1 MKRQG
6 KKAGARRTK
15 ASRDKTPPTRRR
27 ARSSAKDRASSAS
40 DPQRD
45 LNDALDQLKATS
57 EVLHLMSGS
66 QGDLA
71 GLFKTILTNATRLS
85 KANFGILT
93 LREGDAFRIVA
104 THNAPRA
111 FADLR
116 KREPVIRPGPLI
128 RVAATKKLL
137 HLPDLTAHESFKRR
151 EPEMVAF
158 VELTGVRS
166 VVVVPMLR
174 DNEVVGAV
182 ATYRREVLPFTD
194 RQIELVQ
201 SFAAQ
206 AVIAIENTRL
216 LAEQRAAL
224 ERQTASAE
232 ILRTIA
238 SAPGDAGRSLQ
249 QIAETTARL
258 FGASSVSIRI
268 ADGDRWGQTIHVGT
282 GARRIAAA
290 VPAAQLNVG
299 GRNMPG
305 VIMRAN
311 RQIQVA
317 DLDNPDPE
325 VAAWP
330 GLPHA
335 RAAGTRTLAGT
346 PLRREG
352 QAIGT
357 LIVHRDRL
365 APFTADELA
374 LQQSFADQ
382 AVIAIENAR
391 LLGELRERTDDLTE
405 SLEQQTATSEVL
417 RVISSS
423 PGDLEPVFATMLEK
437 AVRIC
442 DATFGNIFDW
452 DGDSLKLIAAHNTPV
467 AFREMRRQL
476 RHHDDSKSLISQ
488 MIATKMAVHIAD
500 MAAEPAYQRRDP
512 RFVSAVEVGG
522 VRTFLAVPMLK
533 DDQLIGA
540 IILCRQEV
548 RPFTDK
554 QIALV
559 TSFANQAVIAIENTR
574 LLSELRELLAQQTAT
589 ADILK
594 VIASS
599 PSDVQP
605 VFNAVVLTA
614 RRLLRR
620 EMAAIL
626 LCDNNATFRPRA
638 ITGPEGLIPVLNPDP
653 IKIDPAANFP
663 SRAIVSKKNQ
673 HLPDW
678 STIDLP
684 EEERNIQKMYGLNSS
699 LYLPMV
705 RGGECIGVLLLGGA
719 QPGIFSGADIAL
731 AESFRDQA
739 VIAIENAR
747 LLSEL
752 RELLAQQ
759 TATADVLRIISSTPG
774 ELEPVFQAMQE
785 NASRLCEAPFGTM
798 LLRDGDVLR
807 IVARHV
813 PPTAPAMF
821 ERGSEMVISEN
832 TTHPVVRVVNSKE
845 VIQIADL
852 LTEPSYIE
860 GNPRVVAFVDLIGAR
875 TALCV
880 PMLKDNECI
889 GAFVNC
895 RLEVRPFGDKQIELV
910 KNFAAQ
916 AVIAIENARLLT
928 ELRPPM
934 NSLEQQTATSEVLG
948 VISRSKFELQ
958 PILQSVVD
966 TAMRLCRAD
975 QAVIFRQDNGVYR
988 FAAGYSVNPEYLEI
1002 ERQNPI
1008 LPGPE
1013 TVVGRAALS
1022 RSVAQIDDAWTDPL
1036 YQKKRDA
1043 KIAGVRSMIGVPL
1056 MREGEPI
1063 GVIALARGRVEPF
1076 VEREIELVAT
1086 FADQAVIAIENV
1098 RLFEAEQQR
1107 TRELTESLEQQ
1118 TATSEVLKVISSSP
1132 GELQPVFATMLEKAV
1147 RICDA
1152 KFGNVYRWDG
1162 EALNMVAA
1170 LNTPAAFAEAQKR
1183 SAFRPRPNSPI
1194 SRMLATKS
1202 AVHIADIQATES
1214 YLEGDPVTVASFEL
1228 AGLRTLLVVP
1238 MLKDNELIGALTLN
1252 RQEVRPFTDK
1262 QIALVTGFANQAV
1275 IAIENTRLLSELREV
1290 AGAADGDGGS
1300 ATGHL

>member
-71 GLFKTILTNATRLS
+71 SLFKTILTNATRLS

-216 LAEQRAAL
+216 LTEQRAAL

-305 VIMRAN
+305 VVMRAN

-405 SLEQQTATSEVL
+405 LLEQQTATSEVL

-423 PGDLEPVFATMLEK
+423 PGDLEPVFATMLE
-437 AVRIC
+437 
-442 DATFGNIFDW
+442 N
-452 DGDSLKLIAAHNTPV
+452 
-467 AFREMRRQL
+467 
-476 RHHDDSKSLISQ
+476 
-488 MIATKMAVHIAD
+488 
-500 MAAEPAYQRRDP
+500 
-512 RFVSAVEVGG
+512 
-522 VRTFLAVPMLK
+522 
-533 DDQLIGA
+533 
-540 IILCRQEV
+540 
-548 RPFTDK
+548 
-554 QIALV
+554 
-559 TSFANQAVIAIENTR
+559 
-574 LLSELRELLAQQTAT
+574 
-589 ADILK
+589 
-594 VIASS
+594 
-599 PSDVQP
+599 
-605 VFNAVVLTA
+605 
-614 RRLLRR
+614 
-620 EMAAIL
+620 
-626 LCDNNATFRPRA
+626 
-638 ITGPEGLIPVLNPDP
+638 
-653 IKIDPAANFP
+653 
-663 SRAIVSKKNQ
+663 
-673 HLPDW
+673 
-678 STIDLP
+678 
-684 EEERNIQKMYGLNSS
+684 
-699 LYLPMV
+699 
-705 RGGECIGVLLLGGA
+705 
-719 QPGIFSGADIAL
+719 
-731 AESFRDQA
+731 
-739 VIAIENAR
+739 
-747 LLSEL
+747 
-752 RELLAQQ
+752 
-759 TATADVLRIISSTPG
+759 
-774 ELEPVFQAMQE
+774 
-785 NASRLCEAPFGTM
+785 
-798 LLRDGDVLR
+798 
-807 IVARHV
+807 
-813 PPTAPAMF
+813 
-821 ERGSEMVISEN
+821 
-832 TTHPVVRVVNSKE
+832 
-845 VIQIADL
+845 
-852 LTEPSYIE
+852 
-860 GNPRVVAFVDLIGAR
+860 
-875 TALCV
+875 
-880 PMLKDNECI
+880 
-889 GAFVNC
+889 
-895 RLEVRPFGDKQIELV
+895 
-910 KNFAAQ
+910 
-916 AVIAIENARLLT
+916 
-928 ELRPPM
+928 
-934 NSLEQQTATSEVLG
+934 
-948 VISRSKFELQ
+948 
-958 PILQSVVD
+958 
-966 TAMRLCRAD
+966 
-975 QAVIFRQDNGVYR
+975 
-988 FAAGYSVNPEYLEI
+988 
-1002 ERQNPI
+1002 
-1008 LPGPE
+1008 
-1013 TVVGRAALS
+1013 
-1022 RSVAQIDDAWTDPL
+1022 
-1036 YQKKRDA
+1036 
-1043 KIAGVRSMIGVPL
+1043 
-1056 MREGEPI
+1056 
-1063 GVIALARGRVEPF
+1063 
-1076 VEREIELVAT
+1076 
-1086 FADQAVIAIENV
+1086 
-1098 RLFEAEQQR
+1098 
-1107 TRELTESLEQQ
+1107 
-1118 TATSEVLKVISSSP
+1118 
-1132 GELQPVFATMLEKAV
+1132 AV

-1152 KFGNVYRWDG
+1152 KFGNIFDWDG
-1162 EALNMVAA
+1162 DLLKLIAAHNIPVA
-1170 LNTPAAFAEAQKR
+1170 FSRDAQ
-1183 SAFRPRPNSPI
+1183 
-1194 SRMLATKS
+1194 ATKASRRFQKSHQPNDCDQNGGPHCRHGSGTGLS
-1202 AVHIADIQATES
+1202 AA
-1214 YLEGDPVTVASFEL
+1214 
-1228 AGLRTLLVVP
+1228 
-1238 MLKDNELIGALTLN
+1238 
-1252 RQEVRPFTDK
+1252 
-1262 QIALVTGFANQAV
+1262 
-1275 IAIENTRLLSELREV
+1275 
-1290 AGAADGDGGS
+1290 
-1300 ATGHL
+1300 

>member
-15 ASRDKTPPTRRR
+15 ASRDKTPPARRR

-305 VIMRAN
+305 VVMRAN

-391 LLGELRERTDDLTE
+391 LLGELRESLAQQTATADILRVISCSQGDLKPVFETLLANAVRLCDAKFGNLSLVVGDGLQMAAMHNAPKEFERLRTRDPRISLELSPLGTLFRTKKAVNVADLTADKAYAKAPLLKVAGARAALCVPMLRGGDLVGAIVIYRMEPVAFSEKQTELLTSFAAQAVIAIENARLLNELRERTDDLTE

-574 LLSELRELLAQQTAT
+574 LLSELRESLAQQTAT

-752 RELLAQQ
+752 RESLAQQ

-928 ELRPPM
+928 ELRQRTDDLTVRWSSRPQHRKFWGLSADP
-934 NSLEQQTATSEVLG
+934 NSSCN
-948 VISRSKFELQ
+948 RS
-958 PILQSVVD
+958 
-966 TAMRLCRAD
+966 CRA
-975 QAVIFRQDNGVYR
+975 
-988 FAAGYSVNPEYLEI
+988 
-1002 ERQNPI
+1002 
-1008 LPGPE
+1008 
-1013 TVVGRAALS
+1013 
-1022 RSVAQIDDAWTDPL
+1022 
-1036 YQKKRDA
+1036 
-1043 KIAGVRSMIGVPL
+1043 
-1056 MREGEPI
+1056 
-1063 GVIALARGRVEPF
+1063 
-1076 VEREIELVAT
+1076 
-1086 FADQAVIAIENV
+1086 
-1098 RLFEAEQQR
+1098 
-1107 TRELTESLEQQ
+1107 
-1118 TATSEVLKVISSSP
+1118 SSI
-1132 GELQPVFATMLEKAV
+1132 
-1147 RICDA
+1147 RRC
-1152 KFGNVYRWDG
+1152 
-1162 EALNMVAA
+1162 
-1170 LNTPAAFAEAQKR
+1170 
-1183 SAFRPRPNSPI
+1183 
-1194 SRMLATKS
+1194 
-1202 AVHIADIQATES
+1202 
-1214 YLEGDPVTVASFEL
+1214 
-1228 AGLRTLLVVP
+1228 
-1238 MLKDNELIGALTLN
+1238 
-1252 RQEVRPFTDK
+1252 
-1262 QIALVTGFANQAV
+1262 
-1275 IAIENTRLLSELREV
+1275 
-1290 AGAADGDGGS
+1290 GS
-1300 ATGHL
+1300 AAPTRP